1 MCLGGVLVIGVFLVS
16 LLLAIIAENE
26 LTDIVGV
33 IWVHLLNNGTIDGLI
48 RRSVSPCV
56 LLFGILLLRVLGVSC
71 ISFEVRV

>member
-48 RRSVSPCV
+48 RRSVSPSV
-56 LLFGILLLRVLGVSC
+56 LLFGILLRVLGLSC